1 MAAAPRSNGQKT
13 AIIRNDVPWHGPGSC
28 KPAESQMW
36 STQQAGRVCLTLPDS
51 TTAAGGPRPR
61 PRACDLPGPHSAHAL
76 GGLPRR
82 QRGGRRQGMVMAVA
96 VAVAVLVA
104 LLVPLADGNIIE
116 LVPTG
121 TEPPHVYATPTI
133 PFLLTST
140 VNCAPELAGAML
152 ETTEGSRLTRF
163 ARRLDDVF
171 AYDIEITVVDASL
184 PQAVYV
190 NMSEAMLTC
199 ESTPS
204 PPLSAKAMFDPSA
217 QSSDDSESLLGT
229 VPMWAIIAAA
239 SATLCCGI
247 FCACVFKA
255 GSHRK
260 HHIEPQEEEYMAN
273 SRSARVLEHSL
284 IAQGSE
290 LGSYKNMSSHTL
302 ASVASP
308 RFVSDSTGMM
318 SSAAG
323 RTMDSSS
330 VVAPRS
336 IVEQRRGDGRGRAE
350 TLPLETIHEPVGAA
364 AAGVGPGRKP
374 KRTDSQRAPPP
385 LTKHNSMPHKLR
397 KGRSG
402 RGRDLHRSP
411 SFVRRAAAAGGENS
425 NSHSNSNSP
434 RPRAE
439 QVKSMSPRVTRSPT
453 RMRAILALSQAELE
467 SELVHDSASPAVD
480 KRSSRRDI
488 HKLHRSYTRTIG
500 ALNSSAPA
508 GHARTSSDA

>member
-1 MAAAPRSNGQKT
+1 
-13 AIIRNDVPWHGPGSC
+13 
-28 KPAESQMW
+28 
-36 STQQAGRVCLTLPDS
+36 
-51 TTAAGGPRPR
+51 
-61 PRACDLPGPHSAHAL
+61 
-76 GGLPRR
+76 
-82 QRGGRRQGMVMAVA
+82 MVMAVA

-171 AYDIEITVVDASL
+171 AYDIEITVVDALL

-323 RTMDSSS
+323 RAMDSSS

-364 AAGVGPGRKP
+364 AAG
-374 KRTDSQRAPPP
+374 
-385 LTKHNSMPHKLR
+385 LR